1 MSKKTMLVAAISA
14 AAIGV
19 VTLLGQSRTAEAA
32 VKPAEPVAVIA
43 EPAAAH
49 KRVSRRERMARIVA
63 EQAAITAE
71 ASARQ
76 TLARKAAERDTALR

>member
-1 MSKKTMLVAAISA
+1 MSKKTMLVAAVSA
-14 AAIGV
+14 AAIGI

-32 VKPAEPVAVIA
+32 VKPSEPVAVIA
-43 EPAAAH
+43 EPATVG

-71 ASARQ
+71 ATARQ
-76 TLARKAAERDTALR
+76 TLARKTAERDTAMR